1 MEFFLVMVG
10 VSPIGIIA
18 GYGIWIYRLQNKKKA
33 NLIKG
38 RISENVYRPYSKYA
52 AARIRLSEGP
62 NKGKTFVSRTTVSMF
77 GHSIGKEV
85 NVLEFH
91 RDNDYDYRALKSY
104 LGLPLL
110 IGIISTFTLLVA
122 IWVL

>member
-18 GYGIWIYRLQNKKKA
+18 GYGIWIYRLKNRNKA

-38 RISENVYRPYSKYA
+38 RISENVYRPYSRYA
-52 AARIRLSEGP
+52 AARIKLSEGP

-77 GHSIGKEV
+77 GHAIGKEV
-85 NVLEFH
+85 KVLEFPV
-91 RDNDYDYRALKSY
+91 DGDYDYKAFRSY
-104 LGLPLL
+104 MGLPLI
-110 IGIISTFTLLVA
+110 IGIFSTLTLLVA
-122 IWVL
+122 IWAL